1 MKHLGKFIFVF
12 LWLTLCMP
20 LVLVGTVAAQ
30 SQFEVVHFSA
40 KARPGVQQANLS
52 DGQPSGTPIWGHISR
67 PSGPGPHPA
76 IVLLHGC
83 GGILQSHFDWAVHLN
98 RSGYATLIVDSF
110 RPRSLISDCSGG
122 SGTASPSGRVLD
134 AYGALDYLMSLD
146 DIDTGKISLIGW
158 SHGGVTALDA
168 TNANGLGSRFDK
180 SFQLVVAIY
189 PHCIPDRTFNLPV
202 MILIGERDDWASAAQ
217 CRKLEAHNREKEK
230 KLNLVVYPNAFHSF
244 DKPSVGS
251 GFFIPGAPGR
261 KHWLQYD
268 SEAHSDAKE
277 RLLSFLEENL

>member
-98 RSGYATLIVDSF
+98 RSGYVTLIVDSF

-134 AYGALDYLMSLD
+134 AYGALDYLMSRYRYRP
-146 DIDTGKISLIGW
+146 
-158 SHGGVTALDA
+158 A
-168 TNANGLGSRFDK
+168 TSSNPAT
-180 SFQLVVAIY
+180 VAEAVE
-189 PHCIPDRTFNLPV
+189 PHRPPD
-202 MILIGERDDWASAAQ
+202 
-217 CRKLEAHNREKEK
+217 
-230 KLNLVVYPNAFHSF
+230 
-244 DKPSVGS
+244 
-251 GFFIPGAPGR
+251 GFLMHMVRWIT
-261 KHWLQYD
+261 
-268 SEAHSDAKE
+268 
-277 RLLSFLEENL
+277 